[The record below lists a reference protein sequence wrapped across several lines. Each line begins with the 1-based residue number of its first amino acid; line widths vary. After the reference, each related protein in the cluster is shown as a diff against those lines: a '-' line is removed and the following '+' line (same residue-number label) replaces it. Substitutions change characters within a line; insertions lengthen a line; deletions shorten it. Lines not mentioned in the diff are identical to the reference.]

1 MQEYV
6 RQLVEKKDEIFTR
19 EICDLQRHIRTTDHI
34 QWFDVQRR
42 FEPMGVKMIGVF
54 CTMIKD
60 LEFLDKTKYLAGFQQ
75 VPDLVPGFGEIEFNA
90 TKISMRV
97 SQQLTDGIQSGKI
110 AGLSSFLPEAT
121 TKIGGFVD
129 ACHGLSAATTVRIG
143 QEQQLIDEI
152 EKPYKRGSIH
162 MSEGRGFGKTI
173 LIGDQFVLWEI
184 PAILSA
190 IPFETVCTV
199 ERLGSG
205 SGWTLDDRRIEV
217 PGYKKAK
224 EEDCFASFNRMVEVM
239 GLDLE
244 KDPIKITVEGDLLAG
259 SGVGASAAICVSFA
273 RACNEEFDLHMDI
286 IDINHV
292 AWEGEFGYHGLPS
305 GLDNTVSTY
314 GGVIKYRIRDGI
326 KQFERVELAQPIEI
340 VLGNSGVTA
349 NTASLKGFLEEQEAA
364 DGALLPADSTA
375 SGIKWNHSVPH

>member
-1 MQEYV
+1 
-6 RQLVEKKDEIFTR
+6 
-19 EICDLQRHIRTTDHI
+19 
-34 QWFDVQRR
+34 
-42 FEPMGVKMIGVF
+42 
-54 CTMIKD
+54 
-60 LEFLDKTKYLAGFQQ
+60 
-75 VPDLVPGFGEIEFNA
+75 
-90 TKISMRV
+90 
-97 SQQLTDGIQSGKI
+97 
-110 AGLSSFLPEAT
+110 
-121 TKIGGFVD
+121 
-129 ACHGLSAATTVRIG
+129 
-143 QEQQLIDEI
+143 
-152 EKPYKRGSIH
+152 

-364 DGALLPADSTA
+364 DGALFTSRLDSIRDQVESLGTALAAGDLKETGRIMNENHKILIDMGLSHERLIELCDLANSLGAYGAKVTGGGRGGYMVALTPGTELQERVASAFEAEGIATIRATIGGKPTDST
-375 SGIKWNHSVPH
+375 SFQILK